1 MEKKKISLVIP
12 AYNEEKTL
20 GVFFTQLSAAVNS
33 LPKYDREVIFV
44 NDGSSDTTWEIIES
58 LAIAFDWVKGINF
71 SKNFGK
77 EIALSAGIDHA
88 KGDAVITLDADG
100 QHDVSK
106 FGLFLEQ
113 WEQGYEVVYNKRS
126 ANAGANI
133 TKRLSSKIFYWIFNS
148 ISDFRL
154 EPQTTD
160 YRLLDRKVVNIFGRF
175 TEKNRLYRGLIDWIG
190 FNTKELEFDA
200 LAPIDGRV
208 PSYSYWKLF
217 NLAIHS
223 IISFSV
229 KPLKI
234 VAYIWV
240 FLCICSFIGLVWI
253 VIDRLTGGVMF
264 TNLGLFM
271 LLNTLLIGIVMIS
284 LGMIAV
290 YIANIHEEVRQR
302 PLYII
307 KDKID

>member
-1 MEKKKISLVIP
+1 MEKKMISLVIP

-20 GVFFTQLSAAVNS
+20 SVFFKQLSAAVDGIS
-33 LPKYDREVIFV
+33 QYTWEVIFV
-44 NDGSSDTTWEIIES
+44 NDGSSDKTWEIIET
-58 LAIAFDWVKGINF
+58 LAIAFDRVKWINF

-106 FGLFLEQ
+106 LLLFLEQ
-113 WEQGYEVVYNKRS
+113 WENGYEVVYNKRS
-126 ANAGANI
+126 ANAWANI
-133 TKRLSSKIFYWIFNS
+133 TKRLSSKIFYRIFNS
-148 ISDFRL
+148 ISDFKL

-175 TEKNRLYRGLIDWIG
+175 TEKNRLYRGLIDWIW

-200 LAPIDGRV
+200 LPPIDGRV

-234 VAYIWV
+234 VAYIGV
-240 FLCICSFIGLVWI
+240 FFCTCSFIGLIWI
-253 VIDRLTGGVMF
+253 VIDRLRGWVLF
-264 TNLGLFM
+264 TNLWLFM
-271 LLNTLLIGIVMIS
+271 LLNTFLIGIVMIS